1 MEGTKGTAA
10 TRAKNKYAAANY
22 ERLSPF
28 VKKGKKQRYKD
39 AAAAGGYSSLNEF
52 LETAMDRLA
61 DEILG
66 KEQRHHTRRCRGRPR
81 APRRNNHFFF
91 VQTITTGFYLIPC

>member
-10 TRAKNKYAAANY
+10 TRAKNKYAAATY

-28 VKKGKKQRYKD
+28 VKKGKKQRDKD

-52 LETAMDRLA
+52 IETAMDRLA

-66 KEQRHHTRRCRGRPR
+66 KE
-81 APRRNNHFFF
+81 
-91 VQTITTGFYLIPC
+91 

>member
-10 TRAKNKYAAANY
+10 SRAKNKYAAANY

-52 LETAMDRLA
+52 IETAMDRLA

-66 KEQRHHTRRCRGRPR
+66 KE
-81 APRRNNHFFF
+81 
-91 VQTITTGFYLIPC
+91 

>member
-28 VKKGKKQRYKD
+28 VTR
-39 AAAAGGYSSLNEF
+39 
-52 LETAMDRLA
+52 
-61 DEILG
+61 
-66 KEQRHHTRRCRGRPR
+66 TRRRLEDI
-81 APRRNNHFFF
+81 AA
-91 VQTITTGFYLIPC
+91 

>member
-28 VKKGKKQRYKD
+28 VKKGKNR
-39 AAAAGGYSSLNEF
+39 G
-52 LETAMDRLA
+52 TR
-61 DEILG
+61 
-66 KEQRHHTRRCRGRPR
+66 TRRRLEDI
-81 APRRNNHFFF
+81 AA
-91 VQTITTGFYLIPC
+91 